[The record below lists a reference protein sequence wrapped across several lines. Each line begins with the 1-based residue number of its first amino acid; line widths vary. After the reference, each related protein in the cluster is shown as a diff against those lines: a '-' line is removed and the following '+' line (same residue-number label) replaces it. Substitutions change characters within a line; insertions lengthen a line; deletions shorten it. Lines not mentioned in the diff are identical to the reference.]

1 MFATVSKFKSRLKH
15 FQLTMKQKPS
25 ILKRSSIAKTR
36 IFSVEAMDIEFRNGE
51 KRQYERLVGS
61 ERGAVLVV
69 AKPSEDSVLMISE
82 YAAGMDRYEL
92 AFPKGKIDPG
102 ESMIDAANRELQ
114 EETGFAA
121 RKLTHIHS
129 MTIAPGYLGHTTHII
144 LAQDLFPSPLNG
156 DEPES
161 IEVSEWKF
169 SQLPE
174 LLKREDFT
182 EARSIAAFYYVR
194 DLAEQV

>member
-1 MFATVSKFKSRLKH
+1 
-15 FQLTMKQKPS
+15 MKQKPQVV
-25 ILKRSSIAKTR
+25 KRSSIARTR
-36 IFSVEAMDIEFRNGE
+36 VFSVEAMDIEFSNGE
-51 KRQYERLVGS
+51 QRQYERLVGS
-61 ERGAVLVV
+61 KQGAVLVV
-69 AKPSEDSVLMISE
+69 AKPSTHSVLMISE

-92 AFPKGKIDPG
+92 SFPKGKIDSG

-114 EETGFAA
+114 EETGFGA

-144 LAQDLFPSPLNG
+144 LAEDLYPSSLNG
-156 DEPES
+156 DEPET
-161 IEVSEWKF
+161 IDVSEWKF

-174 LLKREDFT
+174 LLEREDFT

-194 DLAEQV
+194 DLTLQSQMD

>member
-1 MFATVSKFKSRLKH
+1 
-15 FQLTMKQKPS
+15 MKQKPNVV
-25 ILKRSSIAKTR
+25 KRSSIAKTR
-36 IFSVEAMDIEFRNGE
+36 IFSVEAMDIEFSNGQQ
-51 KRQYERLVGS
+51 RQYERLVGS

-69 AKPSEDSVLMISE
+69 AKPSDASVLMVSE

-102 ESMIDAANRELQ
+102 ESKIDAANRELQ
-114 EETGFAA
+114 EETGFGAH
-121 RKLTHIHS
+121 KLTHIHS

-144 LAQDLFPSPLNG
+144 LAEDLYPSTLSG
-156 DEPES
+156 DEPETL
-161 IEVSEWKF
+161 EVSEWKF

-174 LLKREDFT
+174 LLGRDDFT

-194 DLAEQV
+194 DLARQPEID

>member
-1 MFATVSKFKSRLKH
+1 
-15 FQLTMKQKPS
+15 MKQKPQVV
-25 ILKRSSIAKTR
+25 KRTSIAKTR
-36 IFSVEAMDIEFRNGE
+36 VFSVEAMDIKFSNGE
-51 KRQYERLVGS
+51 QRQYERLVGS
-61 ERGAVLVV
+61 KQGAVLVV
-69 AKPSEDSVLMISE
+69 AKPSAHSVLMISE

-102 ESMIDAANRELQ
+102 ESMIDAAHRELQ
-114 EETGFAA
+114 EETGFGA
-121 RKLTHIHS
+121 RKLTHLHS

-144 LAQDLFPSPLNG
+144 LAENLYPSTLSG
-156 DEPES
+156 DEPEM

-174 LLKREDFT
+174 LLSRDDFT

-194 DLAEQV
+194 DLATLP